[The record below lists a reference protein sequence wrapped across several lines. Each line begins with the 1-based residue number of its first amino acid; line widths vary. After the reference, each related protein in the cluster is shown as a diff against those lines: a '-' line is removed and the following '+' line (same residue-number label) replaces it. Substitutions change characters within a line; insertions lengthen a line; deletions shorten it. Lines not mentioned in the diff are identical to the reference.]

1 MLAIKPTDFRT
12 QQKKYFEKAFAGE
25 TLIVSRPQNENVVI
39 ISEQKYNAMLKAIRN
54 ANYVMKLDQSR
65 EQLDHGEVVVKSMA
79 ELEAMLDG

>member
-1 MLAIKPTDFRT
+1 MLALKPTDFRT

-65 EQLDHGEVVVKSMA
+65 EQLDRGEVVVKSMA
-79 ELEAMLDG
+79 ELEAMIDG

>member
-65 EQLDHGEVVVKSMA
+65 EQLDRGEVVVKSMA
-79 ELEAMLDG
+79 ELEAMIDG